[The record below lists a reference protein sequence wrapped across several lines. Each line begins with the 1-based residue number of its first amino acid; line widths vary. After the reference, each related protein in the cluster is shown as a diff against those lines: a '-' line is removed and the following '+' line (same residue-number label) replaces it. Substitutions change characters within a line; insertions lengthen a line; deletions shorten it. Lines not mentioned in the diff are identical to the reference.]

1 MALFNRDRETSL
13 WLVEEGLLKKES
25 LLAKQPWPLCVKSTL
40 NNKNRIPNMYFAGY
54 ISSLFFLHIDIYCN
68 TATYIDIHLHV
79 YIYIH
84 K

>member
-13 WLVEEGLLKKES
+13 WLVEERKS
-25 LLAKQPWPLCVKSTL
+25 FSQTTLALCVKSTL
-40 NNKNRIPNMYFAGY
+40 NNKNRIPNMYFAGN

-68 TATYIDIHLHV
+68 TGTYIDIHLHV